1 MFILDAC
8 NNIGMLKILMFIKI
22 IMNIIFII
30 VPIGMIIMISI
41 DFSKNIF
48 NVEEN
53 NIKSNNKKIIN
64 RIISVI
70 LMFMV
75 PYIINLVMHII
86 GNLDVYI
93 AICYNNASKERI
105 EEIAIANV
113 EEIILTLNNKNE
125 DLTSSDINNLETAIE
140 YIDDDSIK
148 NNYIDDLNNFK
159 KKRQEQ
165 LASNN
170 KSGNNS
176 NNSNNNSKTS
186 TKILIAAG
194 HSYKP
199 YCEQFSNECRG
210 PANAGN
216 STSDSPYAEEDL
228 TRELAKKI
236 KKELIKLGYKNTNV
250 DIANELLGEN
260 FNDHSTSKS
269 LYGESVIKGKD
280 GSKGSAAF
288 RSINWKQYKYA
299 IEIHFNGINSHNAN
313 GTVTL
318 CKTCPGLT
326 EKIDND
332 IRNEITSL
340 LETKNYGYL
349 NQSTST
355 ISYFTSNGIPF
366 TYLETEFYDNKPIIE
381 NYIAHSDEVAEIIAK
396 NIKKYYP

>member
-8 NNIGMLKILMFIKI
+8 NNIGLLKILMFIKI

-41 DFSKNIF
+41 DFSRNIF
-48 NVEEN
+48 NADEGK
-53 NIKSNNKKIIN
+53 IKDNNKIIIN

-70 LMFMV
+70 LLFMV
-75 PYIINLVMHII
+75 PYIIDLFMHLFDNLNVHFA
-86 GNLDVYI
+86 L
-93 AICYNNASKERI
+93 CYNNASKERI

-113 EEIILTLNNKNE
+113 EEMIVYLNNKNE
-125 DLTSSDINNLETAIE
+125 DLTSSDISNLEIAIE

-170 KSGNNS
+170 NSSNNS
-176 NNSNNNSKTS
+176 NNSSNNNSKTS

-199 YCEQFSNECRG
+199 YCDQFSNECRG

-236 KKELIKLGYKNTNV
+236 KKELIGLGYNEENV

-260 FNDHSTSKS
+260 LSDHSTSKS
-269 LYGESVIKGKD
+269 LYGETVLK
-280 GSKGSAAF
+280 SKMF
-288 RSINWKQYKYA
+288 LSIDWTKYKYA
-299 IEIHFNGINSHNAN
+299 IEIHFNGIKGHNAN

-318 CKTCPGLT
+318 CKNCPGLT

-340 LETKNYGYL
+340 LGTKNYGYL
-349 NQSTST
+349 NQSTAT
-355 ISYFTSNGIPF
+355 ISYFTKNNIPF
-366 TYLETEFYDNKPIIE
+366 TYLETEFYDNKKVIE
-381 NYIAHSDEVAEIIAK
+381 NYISHSDEVAEIIAK